1 MSNHATTPAPKTV
14 RLERLLPGPIERV
27 WAFLVEPEKRA
38 RWFAGGELEPRVGG
52 KRELIFKHSN
62 ITDEPPPERFKG
74 AVAGFTSVAEM
85 TRWDP
90 PRALAFTWSGNGEE
104 SEVTWELEPRG
115 DDVLF
120 IITHRALPTRDEMVD
135 VSGGWHAHTDILEA
149 LLRETKPTPFWSN
162 VEQLEKH
169 YGAVFAQNAAG

>member
-1 MSNHATTPAPKTV
+1 MTDYATTPAKKTV

-38 RWFAGGELEPRVGG
+38 RWFAGGVLEPKVGG
-52 KRELIFKHSN
+52 RRELIFKHSN

-74 AVAGFTSVAEM
+74 AVAGFTSLGEM

-90 PRALAFTWSGNGEE
+90 PRALAFTWVGDGEP
-104 SEVTWELEPRG
+104 SEVLWELKPQG

-120 IITHRALPTRDEMVD
+120 VITHRALPTRAEMVD
-135 VSGGWHAHTDILEA
+135 VSGGWTAHVDILEA
-149 LLRETKPTPFWSN
+149 LMRGAKPAGFWSN
-162 VEQLEKH
+162 IERLEKH
-169 YGAVFAQNAAG
+169 YSAAYPQDAAD